1 MGFTIA
7 WPQPHPQSEILA
19 LANKFNIFYVIHACN
34 IDFLNS
40 SYERDE

>member
-7 WPQPHPQSEILA
+7 WLQPHPQSEILA
-19 LANKFNIFYVIHACN
+19 LANKFNIFYFTYACN

-40 SYERDE
+40 SNEEDT